1 MFIAQLGILISQT
14 ILILN
19 LMTKTITFNEL
30 RRVKDSLPSGS
41 MTRIAE
47 ELGLEKET
55 VRNYFGGHDY
65 KDGKSCGV
73 HIEPG
78 PDGGLVM
85 LDDTKILDMATRILE
100 LNKV

>member
-1 MFIAQLGILISQT
+1 
-14 ILILN
+14 
-19 LMTKTITFNEL
+19 MTKTITFNEL
-30 RRVKDSLPSGS
+30 RRLKDALPSGS
-41 MTRIAE
+41 MTKIAE

-55 VRNYFGGHDY
+55 VRNYFGGHNY

-85 LDDTKILDMATRILE
+85 LDDTIILDLATKILQEQKA
-100 LNKV
+100 